1 MKRSSLLLLLVVLS
15 VGCQKEKPIGEPGKK
30 GMPITIGFD
39 LTQPQADASRLAG
52 MTKSGDEAAR
62 LRFRLLSEIKSSDA
76 DTVYRDTALMEITTS
91 NVTLK
96 DTLPYGHYTL
106 AVWGNYVWIDPAT
119 GQVVDEQYSAD
130 PEKGLS
136 DIRILHPEQEKNWG
150 FAYAGTKEFTVS
162 SSTSQLQ
169 IPISRCVMQIQFIR
183 DAQSEDYEWRNVVA
197 SNITLTG
204 FSTHYNVYSAE
215 ATVDSIDPVI
225 QLTDIDN
232 RECYYYRLTLFE
244 TLQDC
249 YIDLQYINMDGSTY
263 DFPQFYN
270 QRQVYNRY
278 DESPQYK
285 PMFERNK
292 LLFFGYRFDVEDE
305 PFTTAGWYYYDLMG
319 DETIFESAVF
329 SHVAQ
334 QDSLAL
340 VDLYHALNGEH
351 WAHQWRLAMP
361 VSTWAGVILSP
372 RVSDEPQR
380 VIGLNLTTQ
389 DGDLWGANVNNLRG
403 YIPES
408 LGKLTE
414 LTELVIA
421 AELTDSEDF
430 LSGLTQ
436 LKILSICNNRLA
448 SYGGISGHPKVKL
461 SDKLTQLEYVK
472 LDGGLT
478 IENLNVLWQNKNLQQ
493 VNISDVVLSNDT
505 EIMKTADVPLERLKS
520 LGLNYIKGATAVS
533 DNIYKLGSQLSEL
546 NFFSVTGK
554 NDDEYVNIDLATLID
569 AYPNMTRT
577 NLTLYDQQIPSSIGS
592 WKRLNFLNLMGDLYG
607 NLPNELF
614 ELPNLQTL
622 WFQNC
627 PRLTGVIPAEWANA
641 NGRYVSIR
649 ECDGITIR

>member
-39 LTQPQADASRLAG
+39 LTQPQTDASRLAG

-62 LRFRLLSEIKSSDA
+62 LRFRLLSEIKSSD
-76 DTVYRDTALMEITTS
+76 TGIVYRDTALMEITTS

-136 DIRILHPEQEKNWG
+136 DIRILHPEQEKSWG

-169 IPISRCVMQIQFIR
+169 IPISRCVMQIQFLR
-183 DAQSEDYEWRNVVA
+183 DPWNGGISYEWGNIVA
-197 SNITLTG
+197 SNIKLTG
-204 FSTHYNVYSAE
+204 FSTHYNVYSEE
-215 ATVDSIDPVI
+215 AVADPDNPVI
-225 QLTDIDN
+225 QLTNIDN
-232 RECYYYRLTLFE
+232 REYYYFRLTLFE

-249 YIDLQYINMDGSTY
+249 YIDMQYVNDLGTAY
-263 DFPQFYN
+263 DLNQFYN
-270 QRQVYNRY
+270 KRPVW
-278 DESPQYK
+278 ECAK
-285 PMFERNK
+285 PEFERNK
-292 LLFFGYRFDVEDE
+292 LLFFGYRDIASE
-305 PFTTAGWYYYDLMG
+305 PFTTAGFGSLDLMG
-319 DETIFESAVF
+319 DESIFGPAVF
-329 SHVAQ
+329 SNVAPK
-334 QDSLAL
+334 DSLAL
-340 VDLYHALNGEH
+340 VELYRAMGGDK
-351 WAHQWRLAMP
+351 WACSWRLNMP
-361 VSTWAGVILSP
+361 VSTWAGVTLSP
-372 RVSDEPQR
+372 QVVNEPQR
-380 VIGLNLTTQ
+380 VVGLKLATEEDN
-389 DGDLWGANVNNLRG
+389 WNVNMNNVRG
-403 YIPES
+403 YIPAS
-408 LGKLTE
+408 LGHLTE
-414 LTELVIA
+414 LTELSIV
-421 AELTDSEDF
+421 AELTYSEDF
-430 LSGLTQ
+430 LSGLTK
-436 LKILSICNNRLA
+436 LKRLIINNNHVIGSGAQTRPKVILSE
-448 SYGGISGHPKVKL
+448 
-461 SDKLTQLEYVK
+461 KLTQLEFVE
-472 LDGGLT
+472 LQALA
-478 IENLNVLWQNKNLQQ
+478 IENLNALWQNTGLKQ
-493 VNISDVVLSNDT
+493 VKISSVDLVNDT
-505 EIMKTADVPLERLKS
+505 EIMKATEIPLT
-520 LGLNYIKGATAVS
+520 LNTLYLDYIKGATAVS